1 MYRRTRSKKYKIEEI
16 VSLDSGLV
24 PLDSSLVPLDSSLVP
39 LDASFNQLDSGLVP
53 LDSDM
58 CLICLE
64 PCEETNKLFKMKDIV
79 ILNALCKCNGKFH
92 VNCLVNWSKVSK
104 TCPICRKQLT
114 INLDILN
121 QLDYMYK
128 TTILVQF
135 RNYITN
141 GISLFY
147 VVMLLFISQ
156 YIFFI
161 CIKTSYFIVTQLLHN
176 SENRG

>member
-1 MYRRTRSKKYKIEEI
+1 MYRRTRSKKNKIEEI
-16 VSLDSGLV
+16 V
-24 PLDSSLVPLDSSLVP
+24 PLDSSIVP
-39 LDASFNQLDSGLVP
+39 LDASLIP

-64 PCEETNKLFKMKDIV
+64 PCEETNKLFKMQDIV
-79 ILNALCKCNGKFH
+79 FLNALCKCNGKFH

-104 TCPICRKQLT
+104 TCPICRIQLT

-128 TTILVQF
+128 TTVLVQF

-141 GISLFY
+141 GVSLFY
-147 VVMLLFISQ
+147 AVMLLIITQ
-156 YIFFI
+156 YMFFI
-161 CIKTSYFIVTQLLHN
+161 CFKTSYFIVQQLLHN
-176 SENRG
+176 SENRI

>member
-1 MYRRTRSKKYKIEEI
+1 MYRRTRSKKNKIEEI
-16 VSLDSGLV
+16 LLLDSGL
-24 PLDSSLVPLDSSLVP
+24 
-39 LDASFNQLDSGLVP
+39 NQLDSGLNQLDSGLIP

-64 PCEETNKLFKMKDIV
+64 PCEETNKLFKMQDIV
-79 ILNALCKCNGKFH
+79 FLIALCKCNGKFH

-114 INLDILN
+114 INLYILN

-128 TTILVQF
+128 TTVLLQF

-141 GISLFY
+141 GVNLFY
-147 VVMLLFISQ
+147 AVLLLIITQ
-156 YIFFI
+156 YMFFI
-161 CIKTSYFIVTQLLHN
+161 CFKTSYFIVQQLLHN

>member
-16 VSLDSGLV
+16 IS
-24 PLDSSLVPLDSSLVP
+24 
-39 LDASFNQLDSGLVP
+39 LDASFNQLDSVDSVDSVDSGLNQVDTSLVP

-79 ILNALCKCNGKFH
+79 FLNAVCKCNGKLH
-92 VNCLVNWSKVSK
+92 VNCLVNWSNVSK

-114 INLDILN
+114 INLEILN

-128 TTILVQF
+128 TTVLVQF

-141 GISLFY
+141 SVNLFY
-147 VVMLLFISQ
+147 AVLLLFITQ
-156 YIFFI
+156 YMFFI